1 MRPQKSASAIS
12 QNPKLVPDMISR
24 SLTVRRLWLGLG
36 ARWLRMNVNNLFYAR
51 VVEADDLA
59 AVWRLM
65 PFVDN
70 TGELHHHL
78 PLALRELSD
87 LAATGRHLGEG
98 TGKW

>member
-51 VVEADDLA
+51 VVEAEMD
-59 AVWRLM
+59 VE
-65 PFVDN
+65 VDAD
-70 TGELHHHL
+70 TYIFWFKVE
-78 PLALRELSD
+78 ALSP
-87 LAATGRHLGEG
+87 
-98 TGKW
+98 